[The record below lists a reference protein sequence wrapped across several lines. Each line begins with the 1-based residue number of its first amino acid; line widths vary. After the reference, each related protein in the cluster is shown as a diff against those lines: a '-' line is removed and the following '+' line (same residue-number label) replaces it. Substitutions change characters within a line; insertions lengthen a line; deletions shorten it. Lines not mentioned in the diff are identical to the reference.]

1 MNRNLRIVFAGYLVR
16 FPIGGYAWQAAHYL
30 LGLKSLGY
38 DVWFYEDTAHYSLAY
53 NPITKEYGPSY
64 DYGIKTAGEFLERVG
79 FGDHWCFIDSQR
91 AVRYGPGAKLA
102 EELLRGADLLI
113 NLGDVNDISLERRA
127 GAQSIYIDSDPAYTQ
142 LRLANGDDILRKLLK
157 SYDKLFTFGE
167 NIGTLRS
174 DTPTAGMDWYPTR
187 QPVVLDLWKDSM
199 PPGPYY
205 TTVGV
210 WNTAGRD
217 IKYRGETL
225 HWQKRREWLGFLALP
240 ARTGA
245 SFELAMN
252 VQSVPGDADLLS
264 GYGWK
269 LINPE
274 EVSFDPWRYRNYLGN
289 SRAEFTV
296 AKEMNI
302 KLRTGWFS
310 DRAACYLAAGRP
322 AVEHDTGFGEVLP
335 LGPGLHA
342 FQTVEEAAEAVKIIE
357 SDYERA
363 AAHAAEVARECFA
376 ADRVLKTLLQTAG
389 FN

>member
-1 MNRNLRIVFAGYLVR
+1 MNRNLRIIFAGYLVR

-102 EELLRGADLLI
+102 EDLLRGADLLI

-142 LRLANGDDILRKLLK
+142 LRLANGDDILRRLLK
-157 SYDKLFTFGE
+157 NHDKLFTFGE

-187 QPVVLDLWKDSM
+187 QPVVLKLWKNTI
-199 PPGPYY
+199 PPGPSY
-205 TTVGV
+205 TNVGV
-210 WNTAGRD
+210 WNTSGRD
-217 IKYRGETL
+217 VQYRGETL
-225 HWQKRREWLGFLALP
+225 HWQKRREWLRFLDLP

-269 LINPE
+269 LVNPE
-274 EVSFDPWRYRNYLGN
+274 EVSFDPWRYRNYLCN

-335 LGPGLHA
+335 LGRGLHA
-342 FQTVEEAAEAVKIIE
+342 FQTVEQAAEAVEIIE
-357 SDYERA
+357 ADYERA

-376 ADRVLKTLLQTAG
+376 ADRVLKTLLQSAG